1 MQNVRLMTTYNFK
14 IQGRIEIG
22 HDKFDHV
29 GVRGQPSGSLIFPVT
44 TGWGFLSSTGSQD
57 CEQQGEKDKDSFPLY
72 MKKCMFLEVAY
83 LSLARV
89 WPVKSKGVGVAM
101 GLD

>member
-1 MQNVRLMTTYNFK
+1 
-14 IQGRIEIG
+14 
-22 HDKFDHV
+22 
-29 GVRGQPSGSLIFPVT
+29 
-44 TGWGFLSSTGSQD
+44 
-57 CEQQGEKDKDSFPLY
+57 